1 MPTPDTPT
9 PHTLGFVV
17 ALRDTM
23 VEHGAGWGY
32 RERRMA
38 LRRLAMPVIEK
49 MWTTEEAVAL
59 LEFSPI
65 VGAGP
70 KQVDVRMQVSGLR
83 DQFDLPTLFAIAYL
97 GTGLPFVDVYDA
109 TTPTTASAKYTLDHA
124 TMKMLIQN
132 ALRHPDVTAMR
143 STGSKTGYVF
153 GRNGVLKD
161 EVVKL
166 MSDLVW
172 ERCKD
177 EPITKPAV
185 ATASGGATTTT
196 IEETKT
202 MEEDVGKH
210 DAPDVKARGPA
221 MGRLYLPPDTTL
233 SELCGM
239 IEHVMHA
246 RECERDYACWL
257 LKQNMASSGQA
268 SRFDGAEEFMEMRGE
283 PEVGALPRHL
293 RPELKQIVDDV
304 LRDLRPVSEM
314 RKLMAM
320 SASAEVKSLLPE
332 AERASLGAYPD
343 DDLDGLL
350 TAVAAKSAATA
361 AHATKTTTTTT
372 TTTIKETT
380 KMSELADA
388 VKRVEPAVSS
398 MIDAMLQSAKLPTL
412 HKLMTEI
419 GQRDERLGVQGATL
433 ERMLKEGEELKRKL
447 AEAESRPMAV
457 SEVAASHDGVIP
469 SGTVE
474 WVPAHKAFGL
484 TKGKEAFGFKV
495 PVWTWDGV
503 HPHVPVAD
511 PHYVFRPFELMRV
524 LYGIVANKRVY
535 LHGHTGTGK
544 TTLIEQVAA
553 RLGYAFMR
561 LNFDSE
567 ISRMDLIGRDTLVS
581 EGGTTVS
588 RFVDGI
594 LPQMMQSP
602 CIGCFDEIDFVRP
615 DIAYVMQRMLE
626 GDALVI
632 TEDGGRVVKPHPM
645 FRAFATGNTVGQ
657 GDEHGMYQGAR
668 VQSTALLDR
677 FSVWQKIDYL
687 KPDDRLALIRN
698 RVPALSDE
706 MCEKLNGYITEH
718 LQAFTTSK
726 VLQPLSPRGFLALA
740 EAMVFYM
747 STLPSKKDAV
757 DQALESTILDRASVQ
772 DRVVLKGLASRV
784 FG

>member
-1 MPTPDTPT
+1 
-9 PHTLGFVV
+9 
-17 ALRDTM
+17 
-23 VEHGAGWGY
+23 
-32 RERRMA
+32 
-38 LRRLAMPVIEK
+38 
-49 MWTTEEAVAL
+49 
-59 LEFSPI
+59 
-65 VGAGP
+65 
-70 KQVDVRMQVSGLR
+70 
-83 DQFDLPTLFAIAYL
+83 
-97 GTGLPFVDVYDA
+97 
-109 TTPTTASAKYTLDHA
+109 
-124 TMKMLIQN
+124 
-132 ALRHPDVTAMR
+132 
-143 STGSKTGYVF
+143 
-153 GRNGVLKD
+153 
-161 EVVKL
+161 
-166 MSDLVW
+166 
-172 ERCKD
+172 
-177 EPITKPAV
+177 
-185 ATASGGATTTT
+185 
-196 IEETKT
+196 
-202 MEEDVGKH
+202 
-210 DAPDVKARGPA
+210 
-221 MGRLYLPPDTTL
+221 
-233 SELCGM
+233 
-239 IEHVMHA
+239 
-246 RECERDYACWL
+246 
-257 LKQNMASSGQA
+257 
-268 SRFDGAEEFMEMRGE
+268 
-283 PEVGALPRHL
+283 
-293 RPELKQIVDDV
+293 
-304 LRDLRPVSEM
+304 
-314 RKLMAM
+314 
-320 SASAEVKSLLPE
+320 
-332 AERASLGAYPD
+332 
-343 DDLDGLL
+343 
-350 TAVAAKSAATA
+350 
-361 AHATKTTTTTT
+361 
-372 TTTIKETT
+372 
-380 KMSELADA
+380 MSELADA

-412 HKLMTEI
+412 DKLMTEI
-419 GQRDERLGVQGATL
+419 GQRDQRLGVQSVTL
-433 ERMLKEGEELKRKL
+433 ERMLKEREELQRKL
-447 AEAESRPMAV
+447 AEVESRPTLV
-457 SEVAASHDGVIP
+457 SAIAASHDGTIP
-469 SGTVE
+469 SGNLN
-474 WVPAHKAFGL
+474 WVPAHEAFNL
-484 TKGKEAFGFKV
+484 AKGKGAFSFDV

-602 CIGCFDEIDFVRP
+602 CIGCFDELDFVRP

-626 GDALVI
+626 GDSLVI

-677 FSVWQKIDYL
+677 FSVWQRIDYL
-687 KPDDRLALIRN
+687 KPEDRLALIKN

-706 MCEKLNGYITEH
+706 MCDKLNGYITEH

-747 STLPSKKDAV
+747 GTLPSKKDAV

-772 DRVVLKGLASRV
+772 DRVVLKGLADRV

>member
-1 MPTPDTPT
+1 MSTKLHLT
-9 PHTLGFVV
+9 PHPIAPSGLVDPV
-17 ALRDTM
+17 ALRDAM
-23 VEHGAGWGY
+23 VDHGSGWGY

-49 MWTTEEAVAL
+49 MWTTEEAIDLISA
-59 LEFSPI
+59 SPL
-65 VGAGP
+65 VGTGE
-70 KQVDVRMQVSGLR
+70 KQVNVRKQVSGLR
-83 DQFDLPTLFAIAYL
+83 DQFDLLTLFTFAYL
-97 GTGLPFVDVYDA
+97 GTGLPFVGVFA
-109 TTPTTASAKYTLDHA
+109 GGTERELDRRL
-124 TMKMLIQN
+124 MKEFVQL
-132 ALRHPDVTAMR
+132 ALRSPGMFAMD
-143 STGSKTGYVF
+143 STDSKTGYVF
-153 GRNGVLKD
+153 GRHLVLAD
-161 EVVKL
+161 SIVKKMFDPL
-166 MSDLVW
+166 LDH
-172 ERCKD
+172 CKD
-177 EPITKPAV
+177 IPASHPV
-185 ATASGGATTTT
+185 MTTAAAIIAAGGAESATTTT
-196 IEETKT
+196 AKEKTT
-202 MEEDVGKH
+202 METEVTTLLPEERKG
-210 DAPDVKARGPA
+210 PTGPA
-221 MGRLYLPPDTTL
+221 KGKLYLLPDTTL
-233 SELCGM
+233 EELIGM
-239 IEHVMHA
+239 IERVA
-246 RECERDYACWL
+246 LGKRVDPSVASKIL
-257 LKQNMASSGQA
+257 QANMASTGQA
-268 SRFDGAEEFMEMRGE
+268 ERFEGALEVLEMRGGILE
-283 PEVGALPRHL
+283 GAAPRTIRREHTV
-293 RPELKQIVDDV
+293 IVLTILD
-304 LRDLRPVSEM
+304 
-314 RKLMAM
+314 
-320 SASAEVKSLLPE
+320 LPE
-332 AERASLGAYPD
+332 GELAGPSKASDIGIIDA
-343 DDLDGLL
+343 LDGLI
-350 TAVAAKSAATA
+350 TAASEAAT
-361 AHATKTTTTTT
+361 TPKTTTTATT
-372 TTTIKETT
+372 GHMETKT
-380 KMSELADA
+380 MSELADA
-388 VKRVEPAVSS
+388 MMNVKSEVSS

-433 ERMLKEGEELKRKL
+433 ERMLKEQAELQRKL
-447 AEAESRPMAV
+447 AEAESRPAAV
-457 SEVAASHDGVIP
+457 TGVAASHDGVIP
-469 SGTVE
+469 SGTVK

-484 TKGKEAFGFKV
+484 TKGKEAFGFQV

-503 HPHVPVAD
+503 HPHVPAAD